1 MKLAVT
7 IAALCLSLLSAPA
20 ANAFC
25 TLTLRYENGSL
36 VWNSV
41 LGVQDYWVLEAYGN
55 PAVYRHYDVRGTSM
69 RVTRRASAATPIR
82 YVVTALVPVG
92 IRGLEDEPPPS
103 EGTDACAASL
113 TVTIPGD
120 PSFREITRKAV
131 LPVVGSTP
139 GAMGGKFKTSL
150 IMRPTSANQRGRLVF
165 HPAGRVAT
173 GSDPSIPYSFS
184 HAAPLVFDDVVAAI
198 GQNGI
203 GSLDI
208 IPDEDASSLI
218 PSIEARLYNDT
229 SIGTFGT
236 VVAPSYPYDYLR
248 PPPLEVVVPETDTAR
263 INVGF
268 RTLTETRMRIF
279 VENAEGT
286 LLSFHDVTY
295 PAGWMQ
301 MTPLGAFV
309 GKPLQKGYVVTVA
322 FNGSVIPFH
331 TVTENSTNDP
341 SLIVVPPRVSTRN
354 VGAYVD

>member
-7 IAALCLSLLSAPA
+7 IAALCFSLLSAPA
-20 ANAFC
+20 AHAFC
-25 TLTLRYENGSL
+25 TLTLRYENGAL

-41 LGVQDYWVLEAYGN
+41 LGVRDYWVLESYGN
-55 PAVYRHYDVRGTSM
+55 PAVYRHYTVRGTSM
-69 RVTRRASAATPIR
+69 PVTRRASIATPVR
-82 YVVTALVPVG
+82 YVVTALVPAG
-92 IRGLEDEPPPS
+92 IRALEDEPPSS

-113 TVTIPGD
+113 TVTIPAD
-120 PSFREITRKAV
+120 PSFREITRKAI

-139 GAMGGKFKTSL
+139 GAFGGKFKTAL
-150 IMRPTSANQRGRLVF
+150 IMRPWAADQRGRLVF

-173 GSDPSIPYSFS
+173 DSDPSIRYSFDQ
-184 HAAPLVFDDVVAAI
+184 ATPLVFDDVVAAI
-198 GQNGI
+198 GQSGI

-208 IPDEDASSLI
+208 IPDEDGSSLI
-218 PSIEARLYNDT
+218 PVIEARLYNET

-236 VVAPSYPYDYLR
+236 VVAPSYPFEYLR

-263 INVGF
+263 INLGF
-268 RTLTETRMRIF
+268 RTLTDTRMRIF
-279 VENAEGT
+279 VQDAAGT

-301 MTPLGAFV
+301 MTSLGAFV

-322 FNGSVIPFH
+322 FSGSVIPFH

-341 SLIVVPPRVSTRN
+341 TLIVVPPRLSTRN